1 MCWKKTMVE
10 QTYLAQDAAE
20 QTPRGLAFTS
30 QLSICIQQF
39 LQKLTE
45 LEGDKWKQT
54 VALII

>member
-1 MCWKKTMVE
+1 MVE

-20 QTPRGLAFTS
+20 QTPHGLAFTS